1 MKEKHLPI
9 IKLAGFGMGLFAVQT
24 FWGFTWTTLPLYLKE
39 IANSNIV
46 TGIMLSTTGFTG
58 MILPVLSGS
67 ISDRITT
74 PLGRRRPFIVGGWL
88 LACTA
93 VMLMLNVHTIAMALP
108 LIVLAY
114 AGFFTSIGPY
124 FALLPDTVP
133 HTQRSIASGIMF
145 FVGGL
150 GMLSYLLFAARL
162 WDSSHAWPF
171 YWAVIAILLAAT
183 VMCLS
188 VREPREHAAAEH
200 SGNVL
205 IAAFRHRNT
214 ACFLSGMTLWWIG
227 IWIVS
232 AFFVITCKALFHVS
246 TALAVQAFFVLNA
259 SFVLFALPA
268 GILAARFGL
277 KQVTM
282 LGLLL
287 LVVSFLIVPFIPSY
301 TAVLPCMVMAGAG
314 YGIMLAVSYPMF
326 LKIVPPGKTA
336 GYVGLYM
343 AAQNGTLLVGPAI
356 GGLLI
361 DYYGYTTHFVG
372 ASLCILAGMALLGAV
387 RMPEEVHTAVP
398 QPDLKE
404 MN

>member
-1 MKEKHLPI
+1 MKENHLPL

-46 TGIMLSTTGFTG
+46 TGIILSTAGATG

-67 ISDRITT
+67 ISDRINT

-88 LACTA
+88 LACTM
-93 VMLMLNVHTIAMALP
+93 VLLLLKVNTIAMALP
-108 LIVLAY
+108 LVILAY

-150 GMLSYLLFAARL
+150 GMLSYLFFAARL
-162 WDSSHAWPF
+162 WDVSHSRPF
-171 YWAVIAILLAAT
+171 YWAVIAVILAT
-183 VMCLS
+183 AFMCLS
-188 VREPREHAAAEH
+188 VHEPEEHAAEEH

-205 IAAFRHRNT
+205 VAALRHRNT
-214 ACFLSGMTLWWIG
+214 AFFLSGMILWWIG

-232 AFFVITCKALFHVS
+232 AFFVITCKALFQVS
-246 TALAVQAFFVLNA
+246 TALAVKAFFILNA

-268 GILAARFGL
+268 GLMAAKFGV

-287 LVVSFLIVPFIPSY
+287 LVISFLTVPFIPSY
-301 TAVLPCMVMAGAG
+301 TVVLPCMVMAGAG

-343 AAQNGTLLVGPAI
+343 GAQNGTLLVGPAV
-356 GGLLI
+356 GGFLI

-372 ASLCILAGMALLGAV
+372 AALCILGGMILLGAV
-387 RMPEEVHTAVP
+387 RMPEEVPAVVP
-398 QPDLKE
+398 QPDLRE